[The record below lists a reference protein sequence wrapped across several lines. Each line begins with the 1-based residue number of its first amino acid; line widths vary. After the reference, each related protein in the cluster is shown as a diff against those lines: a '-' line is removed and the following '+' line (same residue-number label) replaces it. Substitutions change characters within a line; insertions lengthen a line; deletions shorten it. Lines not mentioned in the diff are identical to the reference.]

1 MLPSSRE
8 DCFDRVSRTA
18 SGGWAPYTG
27 LICPFSTVQHKNV
40 LSSFCCHV
48 CLCVAVITTCTHVVD
63 TLSLSAFVMW
73 PRGDITNVKL
83 RMSHLWFVV
92 KIWKEIGLQTVP
104 PLRRLCSFC
113 CPDILLLYWEEI
125 NTMHTCDLYFC
136 SGAAEVHTS
145 LLCQH
150 VMVAKP
156 MPRLDG
162 TSSNAR
168 GQ

>member
-1 MLPSSRE
+1 MLTSSRR

-48 CLCVAVITTCTHVVD
+48 CLCVAVITTCTHLVD
-63 TLSLSAFVMW
+63 TLSQSAFVMS
-73 PRGDITNVKL
+73 PRGDVTNVKL

-104 PLRRLCSFC
+104 PLRRLCSFR

-125 NTMHTCDLYFC
+125 IQCIHAICTFARVLPRCTLACYASMLWWPNPR
-136 SGAAEVHTS
+136 
-145 LLCQH
+145 H
-150 VMVAKP
+150 V
-156 MPRLDG
+156 
-162 TSSNAR
+162 
-168 GQ
+168 